1 MQTYHI
7 ETVVSEKGV
16 LTIKGLPF
24 QPGEKVEI
32 IVKSRW
38 TDDKIPNHHYPL
50 RGKLIRYKNPFDS
63 VAENEWDVID
73 DNS

>member
-16 LTIKGLPF
+16 LNIKGLPLH
-24 QPGEKVEI
+24 PGEKVEV

-38 TDDKIPNHHYPL
+38 SDDKTQDNRYSL
-50 RGKLIRYKNPFDS
+50 RGKPMQYEAPFDS
-63 VAENEWDVID
+63 VAENEWDVIND
-73 DNS
+73 HS

>member
-16 LTIKGLPF
+16 LHITGLPLH
-24 QPGEKVEI
+24 PGEKVEI
-32 IVKSRW
+32 IVKSRG
-38 TDDKIPNHHYPL
+38 TENKTSSNRYPL
-50 RGKLIRYKNPFDS
+50 RGKLIPYKEPFAS
-63 VAENEWDVID
+63 VAENEWDVIN